1 VKEEGTMSNKCE
13 ELATRIETFGQEVV
27 DTVSALS
34 DEEWRKTCQSEQWP
48 VGTTAR
54 HIGNH
59 LGISD
64 LAAMMVRGEALPQLS
79 MDDINAMSDKD
90 SQEHRDCTKSE
101 ALELLS
107 RKQDGMTAFLRGL
120 DEADLDCKG
129 NLMAFGGEVTVAQL
143 IDYVVFQS
151 AAQHLASIKAA
162 VAE

>member
-1 VKEEGTMSNKCE
+1 
-13 ELATRIETFGQEVV
+13 
-27 DTVSALS
+27 
-34 DEEWRKTCQSEQWP
+34 